1 MRRLGPLPPGLRVRR
16 LERYLF
22 MAALLRRIV
31 GRRHDYDLLH
41 VHQVLYPAVVAA
53 VAARLARRPVIA
65 RVAGSGES
73 SDFRWL
79 GRGFGLN
86 RWLVRRLLT
95 RIVAVDPVTRG
106 ECLAAGFT
114 PEKVVCIPNGV
125 AVPETRHER
134 PGGTVEVMWT
144 GVLRPEKRLDLL
156 LRAWTLAGAPGQLRI
171 IGDGPERARLQAE
184 LRNAKNVELTGEI
197 PDPSPLLRTADIFVL
212 PSDAE
217 GMSNSLLEA
226 MAAGCACIATAVGG
240 NVELLGG
247 DKAPIPAGSYAA
259 AEGGL
264 LVNAGDGDGLA
275 AAIRTLAQSFDVR
288 AELGTAAH
296 ARCRRR
302 FSIAAVAQ
310 SYRELYEEL
319 GSGLSYDL

>member
-1 MRRLGPLPPGLRVRR
+1 LRAFRLRR

-22 MAALLRRIV
+22 MASLLRRAL
-31 GRRHDYDLLH
+31 RRRRDYEVLH
-41 VHQVLYPAVVAA
+41 VHQVLYPAVVASIA
-53 VAARLARRPVIA
+53 GALARRPVIA

-79 GRGFGLN
+79 ARGLGLN

-95 RIVAVDPVTRG
+95 RIVAVDPVTRS
-106 ECLAAGFT
+106 ECLAAGFAS
-114 PEKVVCIPNGV
+114 EKVVVIPNGV
-125 AVPETRHER
+125 PVPDTRHER
-134 PGGTVEVMWT
+134 PGGTVEVVWT
-144 GVLRPEKRLDLL
+144 GVLRPEKRVDLL
-156 LRAWTLAGAPGQLRI
+156 LQAWSQAGTPGQLRI
-171 IGDGPERARLQAE
+171 IGDGPERARLAPLAGQAW
-184 LRNAKNVELTGEI
+184 NVEMTGEV
-197 PDPSPLLRTADIFVL
+197 PDASALLRTADIFVL

-226 MAAGCACIATAVGG
+226 MAAGCACVATAVGG

-247 DKAPIPAGSYAA
+247 DNASIAAGGYST

-264 LVNAGDGDGLA
+264 LVNAGDADGLA
-275 AAIRTLAQSFDVR
+275 AAIRTLSQSPDLR

-296 ARCRRR
+296 ARCRHR
-302 FSIAAVAQ
+302 FSIAAVAE